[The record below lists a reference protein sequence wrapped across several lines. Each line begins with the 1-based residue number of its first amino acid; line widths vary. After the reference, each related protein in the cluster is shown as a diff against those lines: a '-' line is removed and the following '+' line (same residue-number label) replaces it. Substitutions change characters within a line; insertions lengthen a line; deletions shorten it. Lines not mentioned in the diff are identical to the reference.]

1 MTLTDIEDSKKALK
15 NNENEM
21 KINMLLV
28 KVAVYE
34 GSFILRRANTYRKRN
49 K

>member
-34 GSFILRRANTYRKRN
+34 GSSILRRANTYRKRN